1 MADGGD
7 VTCFTEWAR
16 VGVVCTTE
24 EVKVGVV
31 CSTEA
36 VVGVAWSVVGVASSC
51 RGEGRVA
58 RWRDG
63 GVGVARCEKGGAVG
77 VVTGCGV
84 CDGTASCTEV
94 FGGYGVASAIVK

>member
-24 EVKVGVV
+24 EVRVGVV

-36 VVGVAWSVVGVASSC
+36 VVAVAVVGVAISR

-94 FGGYGVASAIVK
+94 FGGGCGVASSIVR